1 MKLLEEVQLKPVSS
15 LKGKDLLTLL
25 DYTSEEVQELIS
37 LAIKMKKVTKNG
49 RCPKLLD
56 GKIIG
61 MIFEKNSTRTRISF
75 EVGMHQL
82 GGKAIFL
89 HARDMQL
96 GRGEPISDTGLVLS
110 GYLDGIMIRANS
122 HKMVEELAEYSTI
135 PVINGL
141 TDLYHP
147 CQALADI
154 ETIVENKGKLKGLK
168 QLMLAMEI
176 MLPIRW

>member
-96 GRGEPISDTGLVLS
+96 GRGEPISDTGLVL
-110 GYLDGIMIRANS
+110 IR
-122 HKMVEELAEYSTI
+122 I
-135 PVINGL
+135 F
-141 TDLYHP
+141 
-147 CQALADI
+147 
-154 ETIVENKGKLKGLK
+154 
-168 QLMLAMEI
+168 
-176 MLPIRW
+176 RWHYDTCKFP